1 VAPRMP
7 FSYLDFVFSLSG
19 KRYFAVKYFLLI
31 IFGLFNKKYAGFLKI
46 LLNYMFLGNIF
57 S

>member
-1 VAPRMP
+1 MP
-7 FSYLDFVFSLSG
+7 FSYLDFVFSLRG
-19 KRYFAVKYFLLI
+19 KRYFAVKYFVFI
-31 IFGLFNKKYAGFLKI
+31 IFGLFIKEYADFLKI